1 MSRCFPKNSHGM
13 NNMSDMNKEGN
24 PDSRVKT
31 GIYHAPWEKSFD
43 KILTPFEEFI
53 HRQTT
58 SGLLLMGTAVLALVL
73 ANGPLVSVY
82 EHLVHTLIGLNMGGW
97 TLEMSL
103 HHWIND
109 GLMTLFF
116 FVVGLELKRE
126 ILVGELPNCAMPHCR
141 SGRQLAVWWCRHS
154 SILPSTRKAMPRVAG
169 VSRWPL
175 ISPLRSAPWHY
186 WRAESPRL

>member
-1 MSRCFPKNSHGM
+1 LN
-13 NNMSDMNKEGN
+13 DVNKKSK
-24 PDSRVKT
+24 PKT

-73 ANGPLVSVY
+73 ANGPLASAY
-82 EHLVHTLIGLNMGGW
+82 EHLVHTPVGLAIGGW
-97 TLEMSL
+97 TLEMTL

-109 GLMTLFF
+109 GLMALFF

-126 ILVGELPNCAMPHCR
+126 MLVGELANPRHATLPIAA
-141 SGRQLAVWWCRHS
+141 AVGGMVV
-154 SILPSTRKAMPRVAG
+154 P
-169 VSRWPL
+169 
-175 ISPLRSAPWHY
+175 
-186 WRAESPRL
+186 